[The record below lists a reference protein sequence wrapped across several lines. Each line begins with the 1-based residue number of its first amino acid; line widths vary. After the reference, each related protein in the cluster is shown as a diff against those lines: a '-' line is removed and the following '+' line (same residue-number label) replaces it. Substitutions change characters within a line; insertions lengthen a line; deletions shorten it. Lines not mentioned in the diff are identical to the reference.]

1 MHRNEV
7 RRISEGG
14 MMVALVG
21 VILFFN
27 RQSAGILESV
37 FYWVLSF
44 PILIYTCRYGLKWG
58 CIVSVAMM
66 VISFILS
73 APTTMFYLFSSLVIG
88 VVYGEGVRRRWPN
101 RWLLGLTFLFTFC
114 SYLIT
119 MFVFAEIFGYNIE
132 VEMSEVASM
141 LSGLMQ
147 MSGASLVVEM
157 RHAVLI
163 IVLFA
168 NILNVVL
175 QSLCIHLISFVLL
188 RRLKI
193 EMNPVKTVF
202 DLRLSKG
209 LGWVLLLSLL
219 VSVFF
224 VRFIDVESVKVI
236 LLSVMICISLFMV
249 GYGLT
254 VVMCRLTTTRTK
266 AVLILMALALIPLAW
281 PFLIILAFADSQFDL
296 KRVKKR

>member
-1 MHRNEV
+1 M
-7 RRISEGG
+7 
-14 MMVALVG
+14 
-21 VILFFN
+21 
-27 RQSAGILESV
+27 
-37 FYWVLSF
+37 
-44 PILIYTCRYGLKWG
+44 
-58 CIVSVAMM
+58 
-66 VISFILS
+66 
-73 APTTMFYLFSSLVIG
+73 
-88 VVYGEGVRRRWPN
+88 
-101 RWLLGLTFLFTFC
+101 TFLFTFC

-163 IVLFA
+163 IVLFT

-202 DLRLSKG
+202 DLRLSKRF
-209 LGWVLLLSLL
+209 GW
-219 VSVFF
+219 
-224 VRFIDVESVKVI
+224 
-236 LLSVMICISLFMV
+236 
-249 GYGLT
+249 G
-254 VVMCRLTTTRTK
+254 
-266 AVLILMALALIPLAW
+266 AVA
-281 PFLIILAFADSQFDL
+281 
-296 KRVKKR
+296 

>member
-1 MHRNEV
+1 
-7 RRISEGG
+7 
-14 MMVALVG
+14 
-21 VILFFN
+21 
-27 RQSAGILESV
+27 
-37 FYWVLSF
+37 
-44 PILIYTCRYGLKWG
+44 
-58 CIVSVAMM
+58 
-66 VISFILS
+66 
-73 APTTMFYLFSSLVIG
+73 
-88 VVYGEGVRRRWPN
+88 
-101 RWLLGLTFLFTFC
+101 
-114 SYLIT
+114 
-119 MFVFAEIFGYNIE
+119 
-132 VEMSEVASM
+132 
-141 LSGLMQ
+141 
-147 MSGASLVVEM
+147 M

-163 IVLFA
+163 IVLFT

-202 DLRLSKG
+202 DLRLSKR

-219 VSVFF
+219 ASVFF

-266 AVLILMALALIPLAW
+266 AVLILMAAW
-281 PFLIILAFADSQFDL
+281 H
-296 KRVKKR
+296 

>member
-1 MHRNEV
+1 M
-7 RRISEGG
+7 
-14 MMVALVG
+14 
-21 VILFFN
+21 
-27 RQSAGILESV
+27 
-37 FYWVLSF
+37 
-44 PILIYTCRYGLKWG
+44 
-58 CIVSVAMM
+58 
-66 VISFILS
+66 
-73 APTTMFYLFSSLVIG
+73 
-88 VVYGEGVRRRWPN
+88 
-101 RWLLGLTFLFTFC
+101 TFLFTFC

-163 IVLFA
+163 IVLFT

-202 DLRLSKG
+202 DLRLSKR

-219 VSVFF
+219 ASVFF